1 MSSLPIRKA
10 KTPRTVT
17 PDGHQ
22 PARPGLVDLREELD
36 GYGQEVCWL
45 CSDSPAVVRV
55 RWQEKVN
62 ADGGSPGRREAY
74 YFCGAHKRDAE
85 KMLATLG
92 FRS

>member
-1 MSSLPIRKA
+1 
-10 KTPRTVT
+10 
-17 PDGHQ
+17 
-22 PARPGLVDLREELD
+22 
-36 GYGQEVCWL
+36 
-45 CSDSPAVVRV
+45 V